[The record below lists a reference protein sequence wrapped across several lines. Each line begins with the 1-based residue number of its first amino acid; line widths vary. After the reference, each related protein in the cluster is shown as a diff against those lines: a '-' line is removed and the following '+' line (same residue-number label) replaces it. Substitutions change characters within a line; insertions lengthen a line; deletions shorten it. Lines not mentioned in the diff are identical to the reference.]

1 MPNSETPEHE
11 KPATG
16 SPEPH
21 ARNVSRLLFSIADAV
36 NTTFDLD
43 DLYRQIHLLLGEAI
57 DATNFFIALVNLKKK
72 TIHFPYFVDIT
83 DDDYTDICDFDTSR
97 SLTGIIA
104 LAKRP
109 MLLKEAELRARE
121 KQSGIL
127 GTTPL
132 IWMGVPLIVRD
143 EVIGVVAVQSY
154 SDPTAYDED
163 DLHLLAAVSHQIAL
177 AIDRKLSLDELRRSE
192 ERYRLLFD
200 NLHDALFL
208 IDKDGKIIEHNPRV
222 LEMSGYTPDELSEIS
237 FFDLITS
244 EDRALVAEKLND
256 FNSTDHNL
264 IQTSLISQDGRTLN
278 AELSSR
284 LTHVSGSDLIQI
296 IVRDITEEKLAQDER
311 ARLTEKLQRSK
322 RMEAIGLLAG
332 GVAHDL
338 NNILSGIVNYPELM
352 LLSLNE
358 DHKLVPYV
366 HAIHTAGL
374 RAAQVV
380 DDLLTIARGAATLK
394 EIHDLH
400 TIVREYI
407 VSPECMVLKSHYPE
421 IVLQTR
427 LQAKNTSIRCSTIHI
442 KKVLMNLVNNAMEAM
457 SDRGTVTLR
466 TMEGAQVGRDMAAP
480 GETSVP
486 SVILQIIDDGP
497 GIAEKDME
505 HIFEPFYTRKV
516 MGRSGTGLGLTVVWN
531 TMEDHGGEV
540 QVESSPEGTTFS
552 LLFPI
557 STSPP
562 AVPAMTDT
570 TELRGQGESIL
581 IVDDE
586 PQNLD
591 IALQILSALGY
602 RCRGISSGE
611 EAIEL
616 LRTQDID
623 LVILDMVMGNG
634 LNGRET
640 YEEIV
645 TFKPTQK
652 AVIATGYSDSDE
664 VDRALQLGVRGIIK
678 KPFTT
683 PQLSVIL
690 RAALGEACRPDQ

>member
-1 MPNSETPEHE
+1 MPNSETPEHG

-16 SPEPH
+16 TPEPH

-83 DDDYTDICDFDTSR
+83 DDDYTDIYDFDTSR

-121 KQSGIL
+121 KQGGIL

-132 IWMGVPLIVRD
+132 IWMGVPLMVRD

-154 SDPTAYDED
+154 SDPAAYDED

-177 AIDRKLSLDELRRSE
+177 AIDRKHSLDELRRSE

-208 IDKDGKIIEHNPRV
+208 IDKAGKIIEHNPRV
-222 LEMSGYTPDELSEIS
+222 LEMSGYTTDELSGIS

-244 EDRALVAEKLND
+244 EDRVLVAEKLNA
-256 FNSTDHNL
+256 FISPDHHL
-264 IQTSLISQDGRTLN
+264 IQTSLISHDGRTLN
-278 AELSSR
+278 VELSSR
-284 LTHVSGSDLIQI
+284 LTPVPGSDLIQI
-296 IVRDITEEKLAQDER
+296 IVRDITEQKLAQKER

-358 DHKLVPYV
+358 DHELVPHV
-366 HAIHTAGL
+366 RAIHTAGL

-394 EIHDLH
+394 EVHDLH
-400 TIVREYI
+400 TIVLEYI
-407 VSPECMVLKSHYPE
+407 LSPECMVLKSRYPE
-421 IVLQTR
+421 IVLQTQ

-442 KKVLMNLVNNAMEAM
+442 KKILMNLVNNAMEAM
-457 SDRGTVTLR
+457 SDRGTVLLR
-466 TMEGAQVGRDMAAP
+466 TMEGAQVGREMAAP
-480 GETSVP
+480 DETSVP
-486 SVILQIIDDGP
+486 FVILQIIDDGP
-497 GIAEKDME
+497 GIAENDLE

-540 QVESSPEGTTFS
+540 QVESSTEGTTFS

-557 STSPP
+557 SASPP
-562 AVPAMTDT
+562 AELTITDT
-570 TELRGQGESIL
+570 TEQRGQGESIL

-602 RCRGISSGE
+602 RCWGTSSGE

-623 LVILDMVMGNG
+623 LVVLDMIMGHG

-640 YEEIV
+640 FEEIV

-683 PQLSVIL
+683 HQLSVIL